1 MALDEL
7 AIDYAG
13 MARRQA
19 RRHAQAFL
27 DRAHVRL
34 FMVLHGETV
43 VLQVFDPGLA
53 AAAIGVAI
61 DIDVQCLCGLGQ
73 GAAGQQCQQR
83 DAPQWAGLQHGGI
96 LL

>member
-7 AIDYAG
+7 AINCAG

-19 RRHAQAFL
+19 RSHTQALL
-27 DRAHVRL
+27 DRAHVRF
-34 FMVLHGETV
+34 FMVLYGKAI

-83 DAPQWAGLQHGGI
+83 DAPQRAGLQHGGI